1 MHLFFAVSCAIF
13 LVCCFGCC
21 LFDGVGTVTRHWR
34 YIRNITSETS
44 IAKRHFRNVTFE
56 TQVEAESAAVG
67 HLEQKQFVGS
77 MAFNRFM
84 QASASPTTTSPTV
97 PTDTNNDSSS
107 SSSSGDEEEQ
117 EHASID
123 DGYEPGVYYTDDDED
138 GYIVDDDSSDY
149 VPGGGG
155 VFEEAKEVA
164 LNVLRRDSIVGSMAQ
179 SFVADAEG
187 DRRHGGGQMERSATT
202 VTATTDVSR
211 TPSTSV

>member
-1 MHLFFAVSCAIF
+1 MSWC
-13 LVCCFGCC
+13 
-21 LFDGVGTVTRHWR
+21 
-34 YIRNITSETS
+34 YIRNVTLETS
-44 IAKRHFRNVTFE
+44 LAKRHLRNVNCE

-84 QASASPTTTSPTV
+84 QASASPTTTSTTV
-97 PTDTNNDSSS
+97 PTNSNNDSSS
-107 SSSSGDEEEQ
+107 SSADAEEQ
-117 EHASID
+117 D
-123 DGYEPGVYYTDDDED
+123 DATLDDDYEPGFYYTDGDDD
-138 GYIVDDDSSDY
+138 GYIVDDSSNH
-149 VPGGGG
+149 VPGRGG

-187 DRRHGGGQMERSATT
+187 DRRHGAGQMERSATT

-211 TPSTSV
+211 TRLTSV